1 MIENDSLPE
10 QNNENESDSDNE
22 IGNLNVPPKK
32 LNQNDS
38 SNLIDNSNNNIS
50 QNNNNTLDHSKLNPI
65 SELYPSYKG
74 DTDQKT
80 QTHQTLKT
88 IKIFLIALFVSLILF
103 AVNISLGIFIWVYKG
118 SFFGAVFFIIG
129 IYSFL
134 VSLFNIV
141 SAFFFQKKFQNFV
154 KNSFN
159 SNSDIDILKEGDS
172 YDEFRKSTESSLMNL
187 GMYLLM
193 SVLVVH
199 FIFTTASF
207 SFHSTVKSEINTFA
221 NNKEEWVHIF
231 NNYSYKKIISYLTSF
246 IISFGALSLLSIG
259 FVGYIF
265 YLSFSV
271 LGFFQIYQKIV
282 QFISMLFL
290 QVGIIFL
297 YLTIYMS
304 WFKNLSLLEESFIE
318 WLPIAL
324 IVSSVIV
331 ILISLFGYVGA
342 KNRNV
347 TWLVVTCAA
356 TALFIAMFVVF
367 SFCSAISAKSLQKFD
382 DNKCPI
388 FIDYFNEK
396 YIEHTLSC
404 EKYSQVANT
413 INELNCPKER
423 IVTYWENQINLPIEQ
438 KKFMYGCINMSCCYQ
453 NYNFI
458 QGYNN
463 YITILC
469 FVIVIFGL
477 ILIGTSFFFINL
489 LQKKFSVSANE
500 NKSQYFVYCFVG
512 IITIIFIVLLARI
525 QIPKYSPSFEN
536 KFNETVEDNRNDVLL
551 YNPFSVIKANTTY
564 LDSLSNINLKDLMS
578 QSVIYENFG
587 HCDESANCVLLTYF
601 AEVSSDTYKI
611 AINDYLVR
619 DYGFTYKYDE
629 GSDQRKVSVY
639 GDATI
644 SHRIFEFISLTAD
657 NINPKICEMKP
668 IPVNIVVKAISTTS
682 YNPNK
687 SNNVKQNS
695 QQTVLMQLLKKIK
708 KEVKF
713 NPKLVTKTF
722 QDDTNNLIYS
732 IDMSQVESGTL
743 YTIIEGNYDM
753 SLITKEKQAIK
764 GNVLKVENG
773 EFVPVSDLQISF
785 SYLNFPFCSLDP
797 VTTDSKGK
805 FISPA
810 FPLMKNNV
818 KNEVKIIF
826 GNGELTKIV
835 LLGGI
840 GSQSSINLHDI
851 VLQKDLYANGETA
864 FPFSF
869 TSYVVD
875 SITVTPVTNV
885 TVLVYEGEVYFPN
898 SHVNDTKFYYETLN
912 NDHLVMSTKSDID
925 GKFTFKNILDK
936 EVFTFLFE
944 KSGYYKKVYYFRNSK
959 DKKKVYS
966 FAMIPIVQEDGQYR
980 IALEW
985 PKMPH
990 DLNLFSFFRS
1000 SDKDQCEVFFGK
1012 KNCQFTVL
1020 NNENYNNGT
1029 QGSQVITIEKLGN
1042 YTYTFAVKKFVVN
1055 DDPIARNEIKAPG
1068 AEGEAPKDVF
1078 PEFMR
1083 NGKEEFDLPESNG
1096 TVSIYVNGYKK
1107 EVFTVNVNDSKN
1119 NKGEWWVVFCLDGKR
1134 GISSLRTINEF
1145 YEEQP
1150 NFSFCEKIYEK
1161 EK

>member
-1 MIENDSLPE
+1 MIENDSLPD

-22 IGNLNVPPKK
+22 IGNLNIPPKK

-38 SNLIDNSNNNIS
+38 SNLIDISNNNIS
-50 QNNNNTLDHSKLNPI
+50 QNNNNTLNQSKLNPK
-65 SELYPSYKG
+65 SEFYPVYKG

-103 AVNISLGIFIWVYKG
+103 VVNISLGIFIWIYKG

-141 SAFFFQKKFQNFV
+141 SAFLFQKKFQNFI

-159 SNSDIDILKEGDS
+159 SNSDIDILKEGES
-172 YDEFRKSTESSLMNL
+172 YDEFLKSTESSLMNL

-199 FIFTTASF
+199 FIFTIASF
-207 SFHSTVKSEINTFA
+207 SFHSMVKSEINTFA
-221 NNKEEWVHIF
+221 NDKEEWLHIF

-246 IISFGALSLLSIG
+246 IISFGALSLISIG

-304 WFKNLSLLEESFIE
+304 WFKNLSLLEESFIG

-324 IVSSVIV
+324 IVSSIIV

-342 KNRNV
+342 KNRNI
-347 TWLVVTCAA
+347 TWLVVTCAG

-396 YIEHTLSC
+396 YIDNTLSC
-404 EKYSQVANT
+404 SKYSQVAET

-423 IVTYWENQINLPIEQ
+423 IVTYWENQIDLPIEE

-512 IITIIFIVLLARI
+512 IIAIIFIVLLARI
-525 QIPKYSPSFEN
+525 HIPKYSPSFEN
-536 KFNETVEDNRNDVLL
+536 KFNEIIEDNRNDILI
-551 YNPFSVIKANTTY
+551 YNPFLVIKANTTY
-564 LDSLSNINLKDLMS
+564 LDSLTNTNTKDLMS
-578 QSVIYENFG
+578 QNIIYENFEK
-587 HCDESANCVLLTYF
+587 CDESTNCVTLTYF

-611 AINDYLVR
+611 AINDELVN
-619 DYGFTYKYDE
+619 DYGFTYKYEE
-629 GSDQRKVSVY
+629 GSDQKITVY

-644 SHRIFEFISLTAD
+644 SHRIFEFISLTNN

-668 IPVNIVVKAISTTS
+668 LPVNIVIKAISSTS

-687 SNNVKQNS
+687 SNKIKQSS
-695 QQTVLMQLLKKIK
+695 QQAVLLQLLKKTK

-713 NPKLVTKTF
+713 DPKLVKKTL
-722 QDDTNNLIYS
+722 QEDTNNLVYS
-732 IDMSQVESGTL
+732 IDMSKVESGTL
-743 YTIIEGNYDM
+743 YTIIEGDYDM
-753 SLITKEKQAIK
+753 SLITKEKQTIK
-764 GNVLKVENG
+764 GKVLKVEKG
-773 EFVPVSDLQISF
+773 EFVPVSDLQIYF
-785 SYLNFPFCSLDP
+785 SYLNFPFCPLDI
-797 VTTDSKGK
+797 VTTDSKGE
-805 FISPA
+805 FVSPHL
-810 FPLMKNNV
+810 PMMKNNV
-818 KNEVKIIF
+818 KNEVKMIF
-826 GNGELTKIV
+826 GNNELTKIV

-840 GSQSSINLHDI
+840 GAQSTINLHDV
-851 VLQKDLYANGETA
+851 VLQKDLYANDETA

-875 SITVTPVTNV
+875 SIEVTPITNV

-898 SHVNDTKFYYETLN
+898 SHINDTKFYYETLN
-912 NDHLVMSTKSDID
+912 NEHLVVSTKSDID
-925 GKFTFKNILDK
+925 GKFTFKNVLDK

-966 FAMIPIVQEDGQYR
+966 FTMTPVVEEGQYR

-985 PKMPH
+985 PKNPK
-990 DLNLFSFFRS
+990 DLNLFSFFKA

-1055 DDPIARNEIKAPG
+1055 DDPIARKEIKAPG
-1068 AEGEAPKDVF
+1068 AEGEAPKEVF

-1083 NGKEEFDLPESNG
+1083 NEKGESDLPESNA

-1107 EVFTVNVNDSKN
+1107 EVFTVTVNDSKK

-1150 NFSFCEKIYEK
+1150 NFSFCEKVYEN